1 MTASAAIGLWAAV
14 TGAVDL
20 AASWGRNLP
29 WVIAASHAIK
39 VYYEAKAV
47 NSSPSVI
54 DAAASTVFLLSLEV
68 IRCSKEPEYSD
79 NSWLLFVKI
88 LPSLLLLV
96 VFLSIPRGNGDLQG
110 GLSVDRQNTAPLI
123 EVLMFLWPRK
133 VFKLDTLRREDVGAL
148 PVLSTSLRTEKLTES
163 HRRFARGL
171 DSHKL
176 GVVLLWE
183 YLGPLALQWLLAIL
197 NALALLG
204 PKLVTYRLLQQ
215 LSGEREAGNRDSLF
229 LALLLGGSKFLP
241 VLLGAWIRW
250 IGTSMIDIP
259 MQNALSALTY
269 QKILSLPAIP
279 VSAEDKQAQRKE
291 TWLQMDGL
299 SLRACYWF
307 STCHVVV
314 GLSTQLITKTAVL
327 IALVGWK
334 SVAVAIAAV
343 LLIAPVTASMV
354 ERWTALLIKNWKFGR
369 ERSAVLHKA
378 LLAIR
383 QIKLS
388 AAEPSWKQKIY
399 DIRDK
404 EVQGYNDIAW
414 LRFWMVMVEN
424 IGPDILSGVPIY
436 VYAWQGHALTA
447 SVAFTFINLFKELQ
461 SNLVAIPG
469 QFSPIR
475 TGWATA
481 GELDAFLRKEEI
493 IEPQLVSC
501 NALSLRDA
509 TVTWHSKVSEK
520 ATFHLQNLEAEFPT
534 GELSIITGKTGCGK
548 SLLLSALAG
557 EAKILS
563 GNICRPQSFKSEH
576 SEENLALDWV
586 KPGTFAFVSQTP
598 WMDNAT
604 IRDNV
609 LFGLPMVEE
618 RYACALYCCA
628 LDKDLLRFEDGDMT
642 VISIKGVSIS
652 GGQRSRIA
660 LARALYSQASF
671 LLMDDVLSAVDVEVR
686 EWIVEKALCG
696 SLARGRTRVLVTH
709 HEEQLRSKISCRL
722 LIRDQTA
729 TCELVSNGTS
739 SSTEQAS
746 RVSSPP
752 NDGFDYSL
760 YCRQNLHPS
769 EKETTLPVQPTRP
782 DTAGE
787 SFHMAPYVM
796 YFNASGGRESWLLV
810 LTSLLVCEWSRMSAF
825 SWLEEWVSGSEAS
838 LGPSRPNS
846 LPPGQAYMLMSALT
860 TVTVSLRGFIM
871 FKLYRTAS
879 RKLFHQIT
887 EHIFGAPLQWVESAS
902 HGEILQRCDRDMRNL
917 DEDLTYAIGPLF
929 ALISQLITFMWTSTS
944 LSFYSTPLMIGLFY
958 LVFNFG
964 RNLIPATKYL
974 TAIESTASSVFLQHC
989 SSLYAPDGV
998 STLRA
1003 YEMKDHFIQRA
1014 NRLLDRRASAIWY
1027 QSLHSVVTDFQ
1038 IGSLGAAYVALAC
1051 YFIAVSGAGAGTV
1064 GTTLS
1069 FAVQLSETLSSCLGH
1084 ISAMDSGLMSAERL
1098 VQYGSIEQEPSD
1110 GSDVGDSW
1118 PEEGQ
1123 VQVYDYKAGYGPGLP
1138 DTLRD
1143 VTFTIKTG
1151 ERVGVV
1157 GRTGAG
1163 KSTLALSFARLIE
1176 KRGGTIRVD
1185 SVDILRIKLQ
1195 VLRKRI
1201 LIIPQ
1206 DPYLFGGT
1214 LRAIIDPDNAHSDE
1228 ELAACLQ
1235 RFRFFPTTAN
1245 VATKSGARALGL
1257 SFMVSDGG
1265 ANLSQGQRQILCLI
1279 QATLSRKKVVI
1290 MDEATSAV
1298 DMETDSAIQAVIREG
1313 LLDTTVMVIA
1323 HRLATV
1329 AHLDKVLVMHN
1340 GKVVEFGKPAELYQQ
1355 KGQFRA
1361 LVNRSI
1367 DKEELVKA
1375 FTIQ

>member
-1 MTASAAIGLWAAV
+1 MQ
-14 TGAVDL
+14 
-20 AASWGRNLP
+20 
-29 WVIAASHAIK
+29 
-39 VYYEAKAV
+39 
-47 NSSPSVI
+47 
-54 DAAASTVFLLSLEV
+54 ST
-68 IRCSKEPEYSD
+68 
-79 NSWLLFVKI
+79 
-88 LPSLLLLV
+88 
-96 VFLSIPRGNGDLQG
+96 
-110 GLSVDRQNTAPLI
+110 
-123 EVLMFLWPRK
+123 
-133 VFKLDTLRREDVGAL
+133 
-148 PVLSTSLRTEKLTES
+148 
-163 HRRFARGL
+163 
-171 DSHKL
+171 
-176 GVVLLWE
+176 
-183 YLGPLALQWLLAIL
+183 
-197 NALALLG
+197 
-204 PKLVTYRLLQQ
+204 
-215 LSGEREAGNRDSLF
+215 
-229 LALLLGGSKFLP
+229 
-241 VLLGAWIRW
+241 
-250 IGTSMIDIP
+250 
-259 MQNALSALTY
+259 LSALTY
-269 QKILSLPAIP
+269 QKILSLPATA

-314 GLSTQLITKTAVL
+314 GLLTQLIATTVVL
-327 IALVGWK
+327 VALVGWK

-343 LLIAPVTASMV
+343 LLIAPITASMV
-354 ERWTALLIKNWKFGR
+354 ERWTALLIKNWKSGR

-399 DIRDK
+399 NIRDK

-447 SVAFTFINLFKELQ
+447 SVAFTFISLFKELQ
-461 SNLVAIPG
+461 SNLVDIPG
-469 QFSPIR
+469 RFSPIR

-493 IEPQLVSC
+493 REPQFVSS

-509 TVTWHSKVSEK
+509 AVTWYSEVSKK
-520 ATFHLQNLEAEFPT
+520 ATFQLQSLEAEFPT

-563 GNICRPQSFKSEH
+563 GDICRPQSPKIKH
-576 SEENLALDWV
+576 SEKNLALNWI

-604 IRDNV
+604 IQDNI

-618 RYACALYCCA
+618 RYVRALYCCA
-628 LDKDLLRFEDGDMT
+628 LDKDLLGFEDGDMT

-709 HEEQLRSKISCRL
+709 HEEQLRSRISCRL
-722 LIRDQTA
+722 LIRDQTV
-729 TCELVSNGTS
+729 TSELVSSSTSS
-739 SSTEQAS
+739 SSTEKG
-746 RVSSPP
+746 SSESSHP
-752 NDGFDYSL
+752 NDGFDYTQH
-760 YCRQNLHPS
+760 CRQNRRPS
-769 EKETTLPVQPTRP
+769 EKETAMPVQHTQP

-787 SFHMAPYVM
+787 SFHIAPYVM
-796 YFNASGGRESWLLV
+796 YFNASGGRASWLLV
-810 LTSLLVCEWSRMSAF
+810 FITLIVCEWSRMSAF
-825 SWLEEWVSGSEAS
+825 SWLEEWVSESEAP
-838 LGPSRPNS
+838 LEPTRPNS
-846 LPPGQAYMLMSALT
+846 LSPGQAYMLMSALT
-860 TVTVSLRGFIM
+860 TLTVSMRGFIM
-871 FKLYRTAS
+871 FKLHRTAS
-879 RKLFHQIT
+879 KKLFHQIT

-902 HGEILQRCDRDMRNL
+902 HGEILQRCDRDMRNV

-929 ALISQLITFMWTSTS
+929 AIISQLITFMWTSTS
-944 LSFYSTPLMIGLFY
+944 LSFYSTPLMIALFY
-958 LVFNFG
+958 LFFNFG

-974 TAIESTASSVFLQHC
+974 AAIESTASSVFLQHC

-1003 YEMKDHFIQRA
+1003 YEMKDHFIRRA
-1014 NRLLDRRASAIWY
+1014 NRLLDKRASATWY
-1027 QSLHSVVTDFQ
+1027 QSLHGVVTDFQ
-1038 IGSLGAAYVALAC
+1038 IGSLGASYVALAC

-1064 GTTLS
+1064 GTTLA
-1069 FAVQLSETLSSCLGH
+1069 FAVQLSETLSSCLRH

-1118 PEEGQ
+1118 PEEEQ
-1123 VQVYDYKAGYGPGLP
+1123 VQVSNYRAGYGPGLP
-1138 DTLRD
+1138 DTLCN
-1143 VTFTIKTG
+1143 VTFTIKPS

-1185 SVDILRIKLQ
+1185 SVDISRIKLQ
-1195 VLRKRI
+1195 VLRKQI

-1228 ELAACLQ
+1228 ELVACLQ

-1245 VATKSGARALGL
+1245 AETKGGVGALSL

-1329 AHLDKVLVMHN
+1329 AHLDKVLVMED
-1340 GKVVEFGKPAELYQQ
+1340 GRVVEFGKPAELYQQ
-1355 KGQFRA
+1355 EGQFRA

-1375 FTIQ
+1375 FTLQ

>member
-1 MTASAAIGLWAAV
+1 MESILLAIMATHGILSIIILPLYRNGLPKASRGRLILITSAAIGSWAAV

-20 AASWGRNLP
+20 AASWGRILP
-29 WVIAASHAIK
+29 WFIAASHAIK
-39 VYYEAKAV
+39 VYYEAKAAD
-47 NSSPSVI
+47 SSPSVM
-54 DAAASTVFLLSLEV
+54 DAAASTVLLLGVEV
-68 IRCSKEPEYSD
+68 IRCSQEPECSGT
-79 NSWLLFVKI
+79 SWLLFVKI
-88 LPSLLLLV
+88 LPSFLLLV
-96 VFLSIPRGNGDLQG
+96 ILLSIPRGNDDLQG

-123 EVLMFLWPRK
+123 EALTFLWPRK
-133 VFKLDTLRREDVGAL
+133 VFKLDTLRREDVEAL
-148 PVLSTSLRTEKLTES
+148 PVLPTSLRTEKLSES

-176 GVVLLWE
+176 GFVLIRE
-183 YLGPLALQWLLAIL
+183 YLGALTLQWFLSIL

-204 PKLVTYRLLQQ
+204 PKLVTYRLLQH

-241 VLLGAWIRW
+241 VLLCAWIRW

-259 MQNALSALTY
+259 MQSTLSALTY
-269 QKILSLPAIP
+269 QKILSLPATAA
-279 VSAEDKQAQRKE
+279 SDEDKQAQRKE

-314 GLSTQLITKTAVL
+314 GLLTQLIATTAVL
-327 IALVGWK
+327 VALVGWK
-334 SVAVAIAAV
+334 SVAVAVAAV

-354 ERWTALLIKNWKFGR
+354 ERWTALLIKNWKSGR

-388 AAEPSWKQKIY
+388 AAEPFWKQKIY
-399 DIRDK
+399 NIRDK

-447 SVAFTFINLFKELQ
+447 SVAFTFLSLFKELQ
-461 SNLVAIPG
+461 PNLVDIPER
-469 QFSPIR
+469 FSPIR

-493 IEPQLVSC
+493 SEPQFVSS
-501 NALSLRDA
+501 NALALRDA
-509 TVTWHSKVSEK
+509 AVTWHSELSEK
-520 ATFHLQNLEAEFPT
+520 ATFQLQSLEAEFPT

-563 GNICRPQSFKSEH
+563 GDICRPQSCKEEH
-576 SEENLALDWV
+576 SEEHPALEWV

-598 WMDNAT
+598 WMDNAS
-604 IRDNV
+604 IQDNI
-609 LFGLPMVEE
+609 LFGLPLVEE
-618 RYACALYCCA
+618 RYARALYCCA
-628 LDKDLLRFEDGDMT
+628 LEKDLLGFEDGDMT

-696 SLARGRTRVLVTH
+696 SLAHGRTCVLVTH
-709 HEEQLRSKISCRL
+709 HEEQLRSRISCRL
-722 LIRDQTA
+722 LIRDQTV
-729 TCELVSNGTS
+729 TSELVFSSTSS
-739 SSTEQAS
+739 SSTEKG
-746 RVSSPP
+746 SSESSHP
-752 NDGFDYSL
+752 NDGFDYTQH
-760 YCRQNLHPS
+760 CRQNRRPS
-769 EKETTLPVQPTRP
+769 EKETAMPVQHTQP

-787 SFHMAPYVM
+787 SFHIAPYVM
-796 YFNASGGRESWLLV
+796 YFNASGGRASWLLV
-810 LTSLLVCEWSRMSAF
+810 FITLIVCEWSRMSAF
-825 SWLEEWVSGSEAS
+825 SWLEEWVSESEAP
-838 LGPSRPNS
+838 LEPTRPNS
-846 LPPGQAYMLMSALT
+846 LSPGQAYMLMSALT
-860 TVTVSLRGFIM
+860 TLTVSMRGFIM
-871 FKLYRTAS
+871 FKLHRTAS
-879 RKLFHQIT
+879 KKLFHQIT

-902 HGEILQRCDRDMRNL
+902 HGEILQRCDRDMRNV

-929 ALISQLITFMWTSTS
+929 AIISQLITFMWT
-944 LSFYSTPLMIGLFY
+944 
-958 LVFNFG
+958 
-964 RNLIPATKYL
+964 
-974 TAIESTASSVFLQHC
+974 

-1003 YEMKDHFIQRA
+1003 YEMKDHFIRRA
-1014 NRLLDRRASAIWY
+1014 NRLLDKRASATWY
-1027 QSLHSVVTDFQ
+1027 QSLHGVVTDFQ
-1038 IGSLGAAYVALAC
+1038 IGSLGASYVALAC

-1064 GTTLS
+1064 GTTLA
-1069 FAVQLSETLSSCLGH
+1069 FAVQLSETLSSCLRH

-1123 VQVYDYKAGYGPGLP
+1123 VQVSNYRAGYGPGLP

-1143 VTFTIKTG
+1143 VTFTIKPG

-1185 SVDILRIKLQ
+1185 SADISRIKLQ
-1195 VLRKRI
+1195 VLRKQI

-1235 RFRFFPTTAN
+1235 RFRFFPTT
-1245 VATKSGARALGL
+1245 VHVETKSGAEALDL

-1329 AHLDKVLVMHN
+1329 AHLDKVLVMED

-1355 KGQFRA
+1355 EGQFRA

-1375 FTIQ
+1375 FTLQ

>member
-1 MTASAAIGLWAAV
+1 MLKS
-14 TGAVDL
+14 
-20 AASWGRNLP
+20 
-29 WVIAASHAIK
+29 
-39 VYYEAKAV
+39 
-47 NSSPSVI
+47 
-54 DAAASTVFLLSLEV
+54 
-68 IRCSKEPEYSD
+68 
-79 NSWLLFVKI
+79 
-88 LPSLLLLV
+88 
-96 VFLSIPRGNGDLQG
+96 
-110 GLSVDRQNTAPLI
+110 
-123 EVLMFLWPRK
+123 
-133 VFKLDTLRREDVGAL
+133 
-148 PVLSTSLRTEKLTES
+148 
-163 HRRFARGL
+163 
-171 DSHKL
+171 
-176 GVVLLWE
+176 
-183 YLGPLALQWLLAIL
+183 
-197 NALALLG
+197 LALLG
-204 PKLVTYRLLQQ
+204 PKLVAYRLLQH

-229 LALLLGGSKFLP
+229 LALLLGGSKCLP
-241 VLLGAWIRW
+241 VPLGAWIRW

-259 MQNALSALTY
+259 MQNTLSALTY
-269 QKILSLPAIP
+269 QKILSLPAIA
-279 VSAEDKQAQRKE
+279 VSAEEKQAQRKE

-314 GLSTQLITKTAVL
+314 GLSTQLIATTAVL

-334 SVAVAIAAV
+334 S
-343 LLIAPVTASMV
+343 
-354 ERWTALLIKNWKFGR
+354 FGR

-388 AAEPSWKQKIY
+388 AAEPSWKQQIY
-399 DIRDK
+399 NIRDK
-404 EVQGYNDIAW
+404 EMQGYNDIAW
-414 LRFWMVMVEN
+414 LRFWMVIVEN
-424 IGPDILSGVPIY
+424 IGPDILSGAPIY

-461 SNLVAIPG
+461 SSLVAIPG

-481 GELDAFLRKEEI
+481 GELDSFLRKEEI
-493 IEPQLVSC
+493 SEPQFVSS

-509 TVTWHSKVSEK
+509 TVTWHSKPSEK
-520 ATFHLQNLEAEFPT
+520 ATFQLQNLEAEFPT

-563 GNICRPQSFKSEH
+563 GNICRPQSSKSEH
-576 SEENLALDWV
+576 SEEHAALDWV
-586 KPGTFAFVSQTP
+586 RPGTFAFVSQTP

-609 LFGLPMVEE
+609 LFG
-618 RYACALYCCA
+618 
-628 LDKDLLRFEDGDMT
+628 
-642 VISIKGVSIS
+642 VSIS
-652 GGQRSRIA
+652 GGQPSRIA

-671 LLMDDVLSAVDVEVR
+671 LLMDDVLSAVDVQVR

-729 TCELVSNGTS
+729 TSELVSNGTS

-746 RVSSPP
+746 RGSSPP

-760 YCRQNLHPS
+760 CCRQNLHPS
-769 EKETTLPVQPTRP
+769 EKETTMPVRPTHP
-782 DTAGE
+782 DTTGE

-796 YFNASGGRESWLLV
+796 YFNASGGRASWWLV
-810 LTSLLVCEWSRMSAF
+810 LTSLLVCEWSRMSAY
-825 SWLEEWVSGSEAS
+825 SWLEKWVSESEAP
-838 LGPSRPNS
+838 LGPTRPNS

-860 TVTVSLRGFIM
+860 TVTVLLRGFIM
-871 FKLYRTAS
+871 FKLHRTAS
-879 RKLFHQIT
+879 TKLFYQIT
-887 EHIFGAPLQWVESAS
+887 EHIFGAPLQWIESAS
-902 HGEILQRCDRDMRNL
+902 HGEILQRCDRDMRNV

-929 ALISQLITFMWTSTS
+929 ALISQLITFIWT
-944 LSFYSTPLMIGLFY
+944 
-958 LVFNFG
+958 
-964 RNLIPATKYL
+964 
-974 TAIESTASSVFLQHC
+974 
-989 SSLYAPDGV
+989 
-998 STLRA
+998 
-1003 YEMKDHFIQRA
+1003 
-1014 NRLLDRRASAIWY
+1014 
-1027 QSLHSVVTDFQ
+1027 SVVTDFQ
-1038 IGSLGAAYVALAC
+1038 IGSLGAAYVTLAC

-1069 FAVQLSETLSSCLGH
+1069 FAVQLSEALSSCLGH
-1084 ISAMDSGLMSAERL
+1084 ISAMNSGLMSAERL

-1123 VQVYDYKAGYGPGLP
+1123 VQVYNYKAGL
-1138 DTLRD
+1138 
-1143 VTFTIKTG
+1143 
-1151 ERVGVV
+1151 VGVV

-1176 KRGGTIRVD
+1176 KRGGAIRVD
-1185 SVDILRIKLQ
+1185 SVDISRIKLQ

-1245 VATKSGARALGL
+1245 VATKSGAGALGL
-1257 SFMVSDGG
+1257 SFMVNDGG

-1298 DMETDSAIQAVIREG
+1298 DMETDSAIQAMIREG
-1313 LLDTTVMVIA
+1313 LLETTVMVIA

-1355 KGQFRA
+1355 KGQFWA

-1375 FTIQ
+1375 FTLQ